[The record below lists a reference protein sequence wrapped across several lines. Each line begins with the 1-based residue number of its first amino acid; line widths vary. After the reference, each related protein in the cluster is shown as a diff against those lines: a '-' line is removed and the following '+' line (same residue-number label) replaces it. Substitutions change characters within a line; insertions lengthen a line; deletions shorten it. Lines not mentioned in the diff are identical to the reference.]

1 MSSLST
7 YLPPQATLGPPSAP
21 EVPNLQ
27 RLGTRCWKTLVNNG
41 VPSEHAR
48 ELAAAIIHFLYANS
62 DPSPHERHLIDRY
75 CKQIRAAGLWQLE
88 LG

>member
-1 MSSLST
+1 MSSLSP

-48 ELAAAIIHFLYANS
+48 DLAAAIMQFLYANS
-62 DPSPHERHLIDRY
+62 DPSPHQKYLIDRY
-75 CKQIRAAGLWQLE
+75 CQQIRAAGLWQLE